1 MRKSFFISCF
11 TIIIGGLFGRA
22 QTPSAT
28 KELISTYEAY
38 TSLKREIIF
47 LHTNKTH
54 FLNNEQ
60 LGFKAYIIDKHSR
73 KPAVETANLY
83 VQLVDDENNVLK
95 EQLLQVKKGM
105 AHGTFLLDSLFKP
118 KDYILKA
125 FTNWSRNFDEPNTYE
140 QVIRVVDGNSF
151 DTGISSN
158 PAKELNVIFQPEGG
172 NFVANTLNSL
182 GIKVIDGNGLGVS
195 NLQCKLLDENDEVL
209 KEFRLNDKGL
219 SKILVTPRN
228 DLWFRLIVEHQNK
241 EYSYNL
247 PRAKDD
253 GLTLILTNR
262 KNKVLVN
269 LRTNEAFLPQVKK
282 HQYRLAVHNGIKLK
296 LVELPKFEDVEI
308 AHNIPKNTLFSG
320 INILTIFD
328 ETNLPIAERIYFN
341 NDNVTINTFDEY
353 TTKVIGDSIEIN
365 LNYNNVNELGNLSV
379 SMLPETSISSRAHH
393 NIQSF
398 NVFSPHL
405 LKGVENANAHL
416 VDVTL
421 DDKDLDIAL
430 LNQGWSAY
438 NWANIIHFLPKPEF
452 EFEKGI
458 SATITMK
465 RNKTRNFIAFP
476 HQGIEL
482 RRFNSLDTEAIFTTD
497 SLFPYQDDKLRIS
510 ELSKKGDFNQP
521 YIDGEIEF
529 LPIEIPSM
537 KSLSKA
543 LGYKRNKGDQVEVT
557 SDVLEFALRLD
568 EKTIELEEV
577 VVSENKVEDLRL
589 KNLID
594 FSFGNVT
601 IFDDKLRKRWPDV
614 FSFLRMQPGFKVLTT
629 GPNETVIL
637 NILPNVPLPSIYLDG
652 APLQSP
658 ILKLNDLSL
667 LEGLR
672 TTDIDYI
679 EVNRSGLG
687 EGVRGA
693 GGAIRIFRRT
703 DYSDDFEPYKYSDFE
718 YPLTFSKPDRYSVP
732 VYNSYDHPKY
742 FKYGVVGW
750 FANLALGENGEVK
763 FKIPKIGLD
772 TIKLNIQGVLAN
784 GEFISEE
791 RIIQL
796 N

>member
-140 QVIRVVDGNSF
+140 QVIRVVNGNSF

-158 PAKELNVIFQPEGG
+158 PGKELNAIFQPEGG

-253 GLTLILTNR
+253 GLSIILTNR

-341 NDNVTINTFDEY
+341 SDNAIINTFDEY
-353 TTKVIGDSIEIN
+353 TTRVIGDSIEIS
-365 LNYNNVNELGNLSV
+365 LNYNNINELGDLSV
-379 SMLPETSISSRAHH
+379 SILPETSISSRAHH

-398 NVFSPHL
+398 NVFSPHI
-405 LKGVENANAHL
+405 LKGVENATAHL
-416 VDVTL
+416 ADATL
-421 DDKDLDIAL
+421 YDKDLDVVL

-438 NWANIIHFLPKPEF
+438 DWANIIHFLPKPEF

-458 SATITMK
+458 AATITMK

-482 RRFNSLDTEAIFTTD
+482 RRFSTLDTDAIFTTD

-529 LPIEIPSM
+529 LPKKIPNINRR
-537 KSLSKA
+537 LKA
-543 LGYKRNKGDQVEVT
+543 LSYIQSNKTESSYDNT
-557 SDVLEFALRLD
+557 ALRFALPLD
-568 EKTIELEEV
+568 KKTIQLDEV

-594 FSFGNVT
+594 FSFGDVT
-601 IFDDKLRKRWPDV
+601 VFDEKLRKRWPNV
-614 FSFLRMQPGFKVLTT
+614 LSFLQMQNGVTFRDRGDSITT
-629 GPNETVIL
+629 NMA
-637 NILPNVPLPSIYLDG
+637 NVYLDG
-652 APLQSP
+652 AVIKSP
-658 ILKLNDLSL
+658 MLDKAYNDLSL
-667 LEGLR
+667 LLDMR
-672 TTDIDYI
+672 TEDIDYI
-679 EVNRSGLG
+679 EVNRWGLG
-687 EGVRGA
+687 EGLRGY
-693 GGAIRIFRRT
+693 GGVIRIFTRSY
-703 DYSDDFEPYKYSDFE
+703 YSDDFKKPYEYSDFE
-718 YPLTFSKPDRYSVP
+718 YPLTFNKSGKYAVP
-732 VYNSYDHPKY
+732 VYSSYDHPKY